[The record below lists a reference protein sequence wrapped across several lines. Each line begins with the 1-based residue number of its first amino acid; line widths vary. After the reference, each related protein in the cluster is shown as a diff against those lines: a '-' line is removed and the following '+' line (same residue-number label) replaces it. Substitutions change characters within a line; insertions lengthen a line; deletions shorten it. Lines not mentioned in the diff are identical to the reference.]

1 MSGTPETLVTTNTV
15 VTTEISGDDDED
27 IIVISLSVIVAVIVV
42 IAIVFLA
49 RLLCIRSKKIEVRHG
64 QPTTD
69 GRNVRT
75 MDSQP
80 TMDKQ
85 FVADRL
91 DMMELTK
98 NAAKGQYGSLRDDSL
113 RSNSQRS
120 RVNSARGGTPQ
131 NPNERATIEPPE
143 TEAQSNRMARREK
156 IQVE

>member
-1 MSGTPETLVTTNTV
+1 M
-15 VTTEISGDDDED
+15 
-27 IIVISLSVIVAVIVV
+27 AVIVV
-42 IAIVFLA
+42 IAVVFLA

-64 QPTTD
+64 QPTD
-69 GRNVRT
+69 GRSMRT

-120 RVNSARGGTPQ
+120 RASARGGTPQ

-143 TEAQSNRMARREK
+143 TETHSNRVARREK